1 MDTMKRS
8 MKYSLIFGICGCAV
22 IPVLYEVYANVSK
35 DVALVLFA
43 LYVVAA
49 GVKFSPLPA
58 KDAMLGITCTIAYS
72 GVLSIPMF
80 LIVHPWVRDMLQ
92 KRSKYF
98 ALSFSEQIRF
108 VVMFALIFLLMYL
121 VWAARA
127 GIKKAF
133 EKFRSNSEKAKTY
146 IDNAFDDSEEKQ
158 L

>member
-121 VWAARA
+121 TR
-127 GIKKAF
+127 ILK
-133 EKFRSNSEKAKTY
+133 NY
-146 IDNAFDDSEEKQ
+146 
-158 L
+158 